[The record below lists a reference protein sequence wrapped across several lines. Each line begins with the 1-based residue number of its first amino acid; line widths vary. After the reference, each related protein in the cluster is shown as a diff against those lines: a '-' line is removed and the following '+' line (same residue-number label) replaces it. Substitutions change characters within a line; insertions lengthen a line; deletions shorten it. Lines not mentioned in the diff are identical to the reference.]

1 MDCLSL
7 IKIGLSTSAEL
18 GTYDTYISILTLI
31 SEGFKV
37 LPRVNIS
44 RGLSINKNFFKMIN
58 YYFIR
63 IHYNLNHRNITDTRS
78 TGWLKN
84 QQHVLKFKMTSP
96 FYQIWFSGGWF
107 LNGSAVTLPNILVSK
122 DFTVNRYKKL
132 LILFISDTNL
142 SENVRWKSQVCL

>member
-7 IKIGLSTSAEL
+7 IKIGVSISAEL

-96 FYQIWFSGGWF
+96 FYQIWFSE
-107 LNGSAVTLPNILVSK
+107 S
-122 DFTVNRYKKL
+122 
-132 LILFISDTNL
+132 
-142 SENVRWKSQVCL
+142 